1 MVSTATATTV
11 AGQHRQVYE
20 GRAEKTTGGL
30 RKHQL
35 VRSRSTGKIVSK
47 KKSALGKKNDGPL
60 REWRNALKS
69 ACKEK
74 KVPYQIPRKNTA
86 LYKLAKKHMS
96 KKTKTT
102 RRKRTKCNMKKRNVC
117 KKSKTCTWVK
127 RTKTRKV
134 SRKGYCRKK

>member
-20 GRAEKTTGGL
+20 GRADKTTGGL
-30 RKHQL
+30 RKNQL
-35 VRSRSTGKIVSK
+35 MRSRSTGKIVSK
-47 KKSALGKKNDGPL
+47 KKSALGKRRDAPL
-60 REWRNALKS
+60 KEWRTALKS

-96 KKTKTT
+96 KKTG
-102 RRKRTKCNMKKRNVC
+102 RRTKCNMKKRAVC
-117 KKSKTCTWVK
+117 KRSKTCTWVK
-127 RTKTRKV
+127 RTKTRKG
-134 SRKGYCRKK
+134 SRRGYCRKK